1 MITGQKLPDST
12 YAFKLFRRVDVVSR
26 GITANGFSIGAE
38 IFFKTLLSDGKID
51 YVHSAQSTRR
61 HGKSKFF
68 FRREFFGFSYV
79 LGRVFLHRIGIL
91 WF

>member
-1 MITGQKLPDST
+1 M
-12 YAFKLFRRVDVVSR
+12 FKRADALSY
-26 GITANGFSIGAE
+26 GIGSNGFSIGAE
-38 IFFKTLLSDGKID
+38 IFFKTFLNGGKID
-51 YVHSAQSTRR
+51 YVFSAQSTRR

-79 LGRVFLHRIGIL
+79 LARVSLHRMGIL